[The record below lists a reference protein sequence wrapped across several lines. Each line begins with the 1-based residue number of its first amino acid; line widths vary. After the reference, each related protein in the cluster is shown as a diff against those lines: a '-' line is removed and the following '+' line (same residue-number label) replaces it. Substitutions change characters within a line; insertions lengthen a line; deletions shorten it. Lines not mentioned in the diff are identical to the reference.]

1 VERLDQA
8 IKKAVEDPEFI
19 KLIDRLRMRV
29 AYLDHEEFAEHVKK
43 AYKEQGEIIKKA
55 GLAKEE

>member
-1 VERLDQA
+1 M
-8 IKKAVEDPEFI
+8 EDPDFI
-19 KLIDRLRMRV
+19 EVIDRLRMRV

-43 AYKEQGEIIKKA
+43 AYKEQGDIIKKA